1 MSLSEYKGTG
11 SCLITGSAQGVGKAI
26 ALRLAKDGFNIA
38 LNDLPSKQ
46 SELQQLENEI
56 KGLGKETKTTI
67 VTGDVSSEAEVKV
80 MVERVAEELEGL
92 DVMIANAGICP
103 SGIMTESTIYLI
115 RSFLFLSTQR
125 SSLLVTAEQWDKTFS
140 VNSRGTF
147 LCYKYAAI
155 QMIKQGRGGRI
166 IGASSLAGKRG
177 GAYFSAYSATKF
189 AVRGMTQSAA
199 WELGRHGI
207 TVNAYAPDVIDTEMG
222 QGVITD
228 LQKFNP
234 ALSKATVFARTPFGR
249 LGEADEVAALVSFLA
264 SKDSNFITG
273 KSEFLLSQRY
283 PGRR

>member
-11 SCLITGSAQGVGKAI
+11 TCLITGSAQGIGKAI
-26 ALRLAKDGFNIA
+26 ALRLAKDGFNVA

-103 SGIMTESTIYLI
+103 SGIMTEM
-115 RSFLFLSTQR
+115 
-125 SSLLVTAEQWDKTFS
+125 TAEQWDKTFS

-273 KSEFLLSQRY
+273 QTVSHCYDCSSLIND
-283 PGRR
+283 P